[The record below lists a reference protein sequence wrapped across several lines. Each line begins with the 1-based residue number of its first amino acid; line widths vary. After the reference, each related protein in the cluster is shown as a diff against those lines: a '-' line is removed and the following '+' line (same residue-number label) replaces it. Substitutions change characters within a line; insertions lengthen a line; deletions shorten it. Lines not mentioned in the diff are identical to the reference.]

1 MLCIQSYFPPYFF
14 HLAGLLWVL
23 LKQGDAVPVLM
34 AGSGAQ
40 HSAGGSQGSQ
50 NPSQNQ
56 EQQSPDRCPLPL
68 ILKKVSVQTS
78 CPPPGPSKP
87 HILVVTIIITR
98 DSNPGLMCLWMR
110 IQRGF
115 YTGQIFALHVWE
127 INAKITSRQI
137 FSVVAHNGVKLM
149 TSAVFSSSPQLTLFS
164 HKKNCESKSLAGLMT
179 IQTMYNHHN
188 RKKTLHF

>member
-1 MLCIQSYFPPYFF
+1 MECLYHVFTESLIWIHIKLLLWFMFCAQVIFFSIF
-14 HLAGLLWVL
+14 HLSGLLWVL
-23 LKQGDAVPVLM
+23 LKQGEAVPILM
-34 AGSGAQ
+34 DGPGVQ

-110 IQRGF
+110 ILRGF
-115 YTGQIFALHVWE
+115 YTAQIFALHVWE
-127 INAKITSRQI
+127 INAKITSR
-137 FSVVAHNGVKLM
+137 
-149 TSAVFSSSPQLTLFS
+149 
-164 HKKNCESKSLAGLMT
+164 
-179 IQTMYNHHN
+179 
-188 RKKTLHF
+188 